1 MRALAI
7 LALPLLLAACAAPH
21 PAPASQTAAAFSA
34 GPDIMDK
41 APDFTLP
48 DIHGG
53 DFHLADAEKRGPVLI
68 IFYLGYECPRCVA
81 GLRDIES
88 QLDAI
93 RAAGTQVVAISPDTF
108 DDLKKSADAFG
119 DFPFPLLADPDEI
132 VFRAYGLVF
141 GAGKDATVFHG
152 CYVADKDGNLAFA
165 MKSSHPYDNISRLL
179 ETLRGLN
186 GGQ

>member
-1 MRALAI
+1 MRALATI
-7 LALPLLLAACAAPH
+7 TLPLLLAACAAPR
-21 PAPASQTAAAFSA
+21 PAPTTQPAAFSA

-53 DFHLADAEKRGPVLI
+53 NFHLADAEKRGPVLM

-88 QLDAI
+88 QLNAI
-93 RAAGTQVVAISPDTF
+93 RATGTQVVAISPDTF

-119 DFPFPLLADPDEI
+119 DFPFPLLADPQQQ

-141 GAGKDATVFHG
+141 GAGQDATVFHG
-152 CYVADKDGNLAFA
+152 CYIADKDGNLAFA
-165 MKSSHPYDNISRLL
+165 MKSSHPYDNMPRLL

-186 GGQ
+186 DGK